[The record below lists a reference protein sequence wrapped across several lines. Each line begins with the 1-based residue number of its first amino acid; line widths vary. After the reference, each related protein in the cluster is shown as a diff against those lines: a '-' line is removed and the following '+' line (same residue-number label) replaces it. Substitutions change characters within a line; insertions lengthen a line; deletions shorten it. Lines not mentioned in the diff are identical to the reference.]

1 MSESNFLIVKPDLRY
16 QSAPETDISIN
27 ADLVQTQSEVI
38 QYDRTVNV
46 NLATLFDEERQK
58 STTFRPTVKFSYLYQ
73 NGLVGFTDYNV
84 YRDNLY
90 YVNPELSSP
99 ILGGNNVWSGLPSY
113 EEFEFIRNDVDTQQ
127 LNFITKSASSYNW
140 SIVLSYPIE
149 NKFDV
154 PMDYFYTD
162 GTSLNSWLSGDGIP
176 FIISS
181 GSDNGAPIIQF
192 TTPVKHGLTIGE
204 WFETTFNYNGVNTFQ
219 VDSLGNGT
227 VGSDE
232 YIFNIYNVGFTGS
245 TFNSGNEGVFKRI
258 ADINNSGETKS
269 KYYVR
274 VHKIITNPN
283 DSIITLSGFELNPF
297 DDGAGYQFSSLT
309 PNNVGRVAKF
319 QSSNAYNMT
328 VAKDLEII
336 NQLDNNKKPLTQ
348 IFATFQNVGYFGLFN
363 KLRRGWQLNMTP
375 KTTNPWWD
383 ISNINSE
390 ENNSTSAY
398 TKTQGTTTYDFNV
411 NLPRVSGDTMY
422 GDWCE
427 WNDITQTERVI
438 SSYMNKITYNQQ
450 IFDTSPSNNNNQ
462 DGYYY
467 QVHFPITLKVFSDYI
482 ETAGSELVVEGL
494 PGYSYFSN
502 NLKQWIWRDIY
513 PYGYIDS
520 LNRGVDYPFINNAH
534 YPFQNIIFRLYP
546 EGASFDI
553 TELYQ
558 VVADPI
564 IDFCE

>member
-232 YIFNIYNVGFTGS
+232 YIFNIYNIGFTGS

-363 KLRRGWQLNMTP
+363 KLRRGWQFNMTP
-375 KTTNPWWD
+375 NTTNPWWD

-390 ENNSTSAY
+390 ESNSTSAY
-398 TKTQGTTTYDFNV
+398 TKTQGTTTYNFNV

-450 IFDTSPSNNNNQ
+450 IFDT
-462 DGYYY
+462 
-467 QVHFPITLKVFSDYI
+467 
-482 ETAGSELVVEGL
+482 
-494 PGYSYFSN
+494 
-502 NLKQWIWRDIY
+502 
-513 PYGYIDS
+513 
-520 LNRGVDYPFINNAH
+520 
-534 YPFQNIIFRLYP
+534 
-546 EGASFDI
+546 
-553 TELYQ
+553 
-558 VVADPI
+558 
-564 IDFCE
+564 

>member
-1 MSESNFLIVKPDLRY
+1 MSETNFLVVKPDLRFK
-16 QSAPETDISIN
+16 SAPDSDISIN
-27 ADLVQTQSEVI
+27 ADFLQTQSEVV

-46 NLATLFDEERQK
+46 NLATLFDDERQK
-58 STTFRPTVKFSYLYQ
+58 STTFRPTVKFSYLYE
-73 NGLVGFTDYNV
+73 NGLVGFTDYIV

-99 ILGGNNVWSGLPSY
+99 ILGGNGVWSGLPSY
-113 EEFEFIRNDVDTQQ
+113 EEFEFIRNDVDTTQ

-140 SIVLSYPIE
+140 SVVLSYPIE
-149 NKFDV
+149 NKYDV
-154 PMDYFYTD
+154 PMDYYYSN
-162 GTSLNSWLSGDGIP
+162 GTSLDPWLSGDGIP
-176 FIISS
+176 FVISL

-204 WFETTFNYNGVNTFQ
+204 WFETTLSYGDVNTFQ
-219 VDSLGNGT
+219 VSSLGDNT

-232 YIFNIYNVGFTGS
+232 YIFNIYNVGFTGT
-245 TFNSGNEGVFKRI
+245 TFNAGNTGTFKRI
-258 ADINNSGETKS
+258 IDINNSGETKS

-274 VHKIITNPN
+274 LHKIITNQQ
-283 DSIITLSGFELNPF
+283 DSIVTLSGFELNPF

-309 PNNVGRVAKF
+309 PDNVGRIAKY
-319 QSSNAYNMT
+319 QSSNAYNLT
-328 VAKDLEII
+328 FEKDLEVI
-336 NQLDNNKKPLTQ
+336 NQLDNNKKPLSEV
-348 IFATFQNVGYFGLFN
+348 FVTFQNVGYFGLFN
-363 KLRRGWQLNMTP
+363 RLRRGWQFNMTP
-375 KTTNPWWD
+375 NTTNPWWD
-383 ISNINSE
+383 VSNINSQ
-390 ENNSTSAY
+390 ENNSVSAY
-398 TKTQGTTTYDFNV
+398 TKTQGNSTYTFNV

-450 IFDTSPSNNNNQ
+450 IFDTAPANKNNQ

-482 ETAGSELVVEGL
+482 ETAGSQLVVEGL
-494 PGYSYFSN
+494 PGYCYFSN
-502 NLKQWIWRDIY
+502 NLKQWLWRDIY

-534 YPFQNIIFRLYP
+534 YPFQDIIFRLYP

-558 VVADPI
+558 VVPDPI
-564 IDFCE
+564 IDACE